1 MIQISQIKLQ
11 IPHTEEKLKEKVLK
25 LLRLREKDL
34 ISFRILKK
42 SLDARKKPQL
52 FYVYTVEVRVRNENR
67 IKKQIK
73 NNTITFHPEK
83 ESYKCE
89 ATGIQPLCE
98 RPVIIGTGPAG
109 LDRKSVV

>member
-42 SLDARKKPQL
+42 SLDARKKPRQHVNITASMCSMWICAVPQFAHILL
-52 FYVYTVEVRVRNENR
+52 F
-67 IKKQIK
+67 I
-73 NNTITFHPEK
+73 
-83 ESYKCE
+83 
-89 ATGIQPLCE
+89 
-98 RPVIIGTGPAG
+98 
-109 LDRKSVV
+109 